1 MADTTEIA
9 WILEGPRRGGIRRFV
24 GNPHGEPRYVE
35 GSMGAHKFSTKAD
48 AEAARRS
55 GEVVHQFHGV
65 RPVGRK

>member
-9 WILEGPRRGGIRRFV
+9 WMLEGPRRGGIRRFV

-35 GSMGAHKFSTKAD
+35 LRMAAHKFATKAD
-48 AEAARRS
+48 AEAARRT